1 MVAKAG
7 DASAGPAVSR
17 AWWLLALLLA
27 SGTSVCQA
35 GELPEHWHL
44 VYFAARTAG
53 YRPADAFLI
62 ADASWAVDQNDDT
75 VATGH
80 LQELVGW
87 VATEPSPCERD
98 GDALLREALE
108 GPARLLSQGALMHA
122 LAPDDSRR
130 AVRRLF
136 SRWIDDTVRRYSGP
150 RRRELR
156 MILFGMYL
164 HYVVDSYVHPKQAYP
179 GHAWQEHQPDRTPNN
194 KPAFTAAAVDVYSL
208 LAGAAGELTDGD
220 LESREWVDLPPAP
233 AGGEERLFAAV
244 IDAIADAY
252 AATEGSIRQRSLTAR
267 MDPRVPAADLAEVAA
282 RLENLWRL
290 NGFNTDFGEQRRQD
304 RGAAEV
310 GFVVY
315 RVNPRTGEMAIRWPR
330 LAHTWRVTSFVEFV
344 RRERADGLDDE
355 QRAAIGALRNEALRV
370 ACDGTLFATG
380 IPDGVVQPVWD
391 AVRSGLTVVVGGS
404 GSAAGQLVPPPFRR
418 VVGPSDVLRRIVF
431 EVRDRQW
438 ATDGLEKYLAPDRSD
453 DSARRLT
460 VPPHGAVLTRD
471 LKEEIDSVLQGGA
484 NATLVIETLHS
495 RPDSGSDS
503 RAAEIVRYAV
513 EQKSTVRGQPGAVI
527 FAHGSGANVLT
538 HMPPDASRIERRV
551 VISPVH
557 EPATIPAG
565 VTVVLPK
572 ETRFMNFD
580 TGSPGYRR
588 LLPRVQEY
596 ATHFDVITAPST
608 VVTSGAAA
616 PVVPMEYYARGA
628 GASVPI
634 RLTNT
639 PLTEIVTR
647 SASDPGAAT
656 LAMQEILRAEQTEKP
671 STVGGISLVTSATF
685 PVKAEDVAG
694 ATFDRATNRIVLR
707 MRDGSARRL
716 PPMDPELVRIAYD
729 CLYGRGIAP
738 ELSIGVD
745 PNPRP
750 INAGRPGRVRVH
762 YVGAIA
768 GTRLGRIMLDA
779 DQLLARL
786 TFGGSDVI
794 DGLGL
799 PGSGLHTLAELFP
812 DRYAAPTIRRYG
824 NSRVYLV
831 PSRVALAE
839 AGAGELRFADVRFDI
854 RLDPFGPAEEHFARA
869 MAAHWDE
876 LLRAPGGAPFREL
889 VEPAKIVAVFN
900 WLDGHLVP
908 FDDSLAEVEVR
919 RFFTPMDLVPDR
931 PTDRGSLRPALPLVM
946 YGRDGIERVFGA
958 DGAETRLIYR
968 HGRVAEVRRSDGRV
982 LRIYVDDAGDPV
994 AIGDSGAELGA
1005 AFFRDDRTRRYA
1017 MADLVRLHF
1026 AGSRYSGFE
1035 RTARSRALYEVVPED
1050 LIATIIANFI
1060 AEAHPRQ
1067 GLPSRGIG
1075 VAEVAATPPHW
1086 PVATIILIGIAAAVT
1101 YGLRRRP

>member
-1 MVAKAG
+1 MSADAG
-7 DASAGPAVSR
+7 RVSAGPAGSR

-27 SGTSVCQA
+27 SGTSICEA
-35 GELPEHWHL
+35 GEIPEHWHL

-75 VATGH
+75 VATATAH
-80 LQELVGW
+80 LIELGKW
-87 VATEPSPCERD
+87 VKSEPTPCERD
-98 GDALLREALE
+98 GDALLRDALE
-108 GPARLLSQGALMHA
+108 GPARPLSKGALMHA
-122 LAPDDSRR
+122 LAPDDSRG

-136 SRWIDDTVRRYSGP
+136 ARWIDDTVSRYRGP
-150 RRRELR
+150 HRRELR

-179 GHAWQEHQPDRTPNN
+179 GHGWQEHQPDRTPNN
-194 KPAFTAAAVDVYSL
+194 KAAFTAAAIDVYSL
-208 LAGAAGELTDGD
+208 LAGAAGELTQGD
-220 LESREWVDLPPAP
+220 LERREPTDLPPVLA
-233 AGGEERLFAAV
+233 AGEERLFAAV
-244 IDAIADAY
+244 IDAIADGY
-252 AATEGSIRQRSLTAR
+252 AATEVGITAR
-267 MDPRVPAADLAEVAA
+267 MDPRVPAADLDEVAA
-282 RLENLWRL
+282 RLDDLWRL
-290 NGFNTDFGEQRRQD
+290 SGFTTDFGEQRRRD
-304 RGAAEV
+304 HAPAEV
-310 GFVVY
+310 PFVVY
-315 RVNPRTGEMAIRWPR
+315 RVNPRTGEMAVRWPGVP
-330 LAHTWRVTSFVEFV
+330 HTWRVTSFADFV
-344 RRERADGLDDE
+344 RRERADGGDE
-355 QRAAIGALRNEALRV
+355 ERRTAIGALRNEVLRV

-380 IPDGVVQPVWD
+380 IPHGVVQSLWD
-391 AVRSGLTVVVGGS
+391 SGRSVLTVVVRGS
-404 GSAAGQLVPPPFRR
+404 GSGAEQLVPPPFRR
-418 VVGPSDVLRRIVF
+418 VVAPSDLLRRIVV

-438 ATDGLEKYLAPDRSD
+438 ATDGLEKYLAPDRSHE
-453 DSARRLT
+453 SPRRLT
-460 VPPHGAVLTRD
+460 VPPTGAVLTPD
-471 LKEEIDSVLQGGA
+471 LKEEIDSILQGGA

-495 RPDSGSDS
+495 RPDSGSDA

-513 EQKSTVRGQPGAVI
+513 EKKSTLRGQPGAVL

-538 HMPPDASRIERRV
+538 HLAPDASRFERHV
-551 VISPVH
+551 VVSPLH
-557 EPATIPAG
+557 APAGMPAG
-565 VTVVLPK
+565 VTVILPK

-580 TGSPGYRR
+580 PGSPGYRR
-588 LLPRVQEY
+588 LVPRAQEY

-628 GASVPI
+628 GASAPI

-639 PLTEIVTR
+639 PLTEIVTL

-656 LAMQEILRAEQTEKP
+656 FAMQEILRAEQTEKP
-671 STVGGISLVTSATF
+671 SNVGGISLVTSATF

-707 MRDGSARRL
+707 MRDGTSRRL

-729 CLYGRGIAP
+729 CLYGRGVAP

-745 PNPRP
+745 PNPGS
-750 INAGRPGRVRVH
+750 INPGRPGRIRVH
-762 YVGAIA
+762 YIGAIA

-799 PGSGLHTLAELFP
+799 RGSGLHTLAELFP
-812 DRYAAPTIRRYG
+812 DRYAAPTIPRYG
-824 NSRVYLV
+824 DSRVYLV

-869 MAAHWDE
+869 MAARWDD
-876 LLRAPGGAPFREL
+876 LLPAPGGAPFREL
-889 VEPAKIVAVFN
+889 VAAAKIVAVFN
-900 WLDGHLVP
+900 WLERHLVP

-919 RFFTPMDLVPDR
+919 RFFTPRDLVPAP
-931 PTDRGSLRPALPLVM
+931 PTDRRSLRPALPLMM
-946 YGRDGIERVFGA
+946 YGRNGIERVFTA
-958 DGAETRLIYR
+958 NGAETRLIYR
-968 HGRVAEVRRSDGRV
+968 DGRVAEVRRWDGRV
-982 LRIYVDDAGDPV
+982 LRIFVNDGGDPV
-994 AIGDSGAELGA
+994 AISDSGAELGA

-1035 RTARSRALYEVVPED
+1035 RIARSRALYEVVPED

-1067 GLPSRGIG
+1067 GLPSRDIA
-1075 VAEVAATPPHW
+1075 VAEVAATPSRW
-1086 PVATIILIGIAAAVT
+1086 PAATIILIGIAAAVT
-1101 YGLRRRP
+1101 YGLRRRS